1 MQSPRKPETEAQYQ
15 TFKKQKQ
22 SAGADLA
29 AFNLAEETVVR
40 EFTHWLIIKNRFPY
54 DNMTS
59 VNDML
64 VPKRAF
70 ADYYTASNEE
80 REEYHEIIKQLVA
93 EDYYDAL
100 VENFPRS
107 KSVTRHNHVHLVRW
121 QYTDETGKNK
131 SESWPR

>member
-1 MQSPRKPETEAQYQ
+1 MQSPRTPNTEIKYQ
-15 TFKKQKQ
+15 DFKKQKQ
-22 SAGADLA
+22 AAGSDLA
-29 AFNLAEETVVR
+29 AFDLSEEIVVR

-70 ADYYTASNEE
+70 ADYYTASEAE
-80 REEYHEIIKQLVA
+80 RDEYHEIIKQLAA

-131 SESWPR
+131 SESN